1 MQLDNIKWNE
11 KGLIPVVIQ
20 NKTTLNVLMLGYMNL
35 EALQLS
41 IKSNEVTFFSRSKNR
56 LWTKGEESGNKLIIK
71 DMYLDCDVDTLLIK
85 AEPLGP
91 TCHKG
96 TTSCFE
102 TDDQSSLNI
111 IDELEMIIENRKNLD
126 SSESY
131 IVSLFNK
138 GIKEIAKKVVEE
150 AGETS
155 IAAVTN
161 AGRLID
167 ESADLVF
174 HLLVLLS
181 SQGKSMKDVLQ
192 ELKKRSINQ

>member
-126 SSESY
+126 NSESY

-138 GIKEIAKKVVEE
+138 GVKEIAKKVVEE

-161 AGRLID
+161 DGRIID

>member
-56 LWTKGEESGNKLIIK
+56 LWTKGEDSGNKLIIK

-102 TDDQSSLNI
+102 TDDQSSLNM

-126 SSESY
+126 NSESY

-138 GIKEIAKKVVEE
+138 GVKEIAKKVVEE

-161 AGRLID
+161 DGRLID

>member
-1 MQLDNIKWNE
+1 MELDKIKWNE

-102 TDDQSSLNI
+102 TDDQSSLNM

-126 SSESY
+126 KSESY

-161 AGRLID
+161 DGRLID

>member
-126 SSESY
+126 KSESY

-138 GIKEIAKKVVEE
+138 GVKEIAKKVVEE

-161 AGRLID
+161 DGRLID

>member
-56 LWTKGEESGNKLIIK
+56 LWTKGEDSGNKLIIK

-102 TDDQSSLNI
+102 TDDQSSLNM

-126 SSESY
+126 NSESY
-131 IVSLFNK
+131 IVTLFNK
-138 GIKEIAKKVVEE
+138 GVKEIAKKVVEE

-161 AGRLID
+161 DGRIID

-181 SQGKSMKDVLQ
+181 SQGRSMKDVLQ

>member
-56 LWTKGEESGNKLIIK
+56 LWTKGEDSGNKLIIK

-111 IDELEMIIENRKNLD
+111 IDELEIIIENRKNLD

-138 GIKEIAKKVVEE
+138 GVKEIAKKVVEE

-161 AGRLID
+161 DGRIID

>member
-102 TDDQSSLNI
+102 TDDQSSLNM

-126 SSESY
+126 NSESY

-138 GIKEIAKKVVEE
+138 GVKEIAKKVVEE

-161 AGRLID
+161 DGRLID
-167 ESADLVF
+167 ESADLIF

-181 SQGKSMKDVLQ
+181 SQGKSMKDVMQ

>member
-102 TDDQSSLNI
+102 TDDQSSINM

-126 SSESY
+126 NSESY

-138 GIKEIAKKVVEE
+138 GVKEIAKKVVEE

-161 AGRLID
+161 DGRLID

>member
-126 SSESY
+126 NSESY
-131 IVSLFNK
+131 IVTLFNK
-138 GIKEIAKKVVEE
+138 GVKEIAKKVVEE

-161 AGRLID
+161 DGRLID

-181 SQGKSMKDVLQ
+181 SQGKSMKDVMQ

>member
-1 MQLDNIKWNE
+1 MELDKIKWNE

-20 NKTTLNVLMLGYMNL
+20 NKRTLNILMLGYMNL
-35 EALQLS
+35 EALHLS

-56 LWTKGEESGNKLIIK
+56 LWTKGEESGNKLIIN
-71 DMYLDCDVDTLLIK
+71 DMYLDCDLDTLLIK

-96 TTSCFE
+96 ETSCFK
-102 TDDQSSLNI
+102 TDDQSTLNM
-111 IDELEMIIENRKNLD
+111 IDELEKIIEDRKNLD
-126 SSESY
+126 TSKSY
-131 IVSLFNK
+131 IVSLLNK
-138 GIKEIAKKVVEE
+138 GVKEIAKKVVEE

-161 AGRLID
+161 DGRLID

>member
-102 TDDQSSLNI
+102 TDDQSSLNM

-126 SSESY
+126 NSESY
-131 IVSLFNK
+131 IVTLFNK
-138 GIKEIAKKVVEE
+138 GVKEIAKKVVEE

-161 AGRLID
+161 DGRLID
-167 ESADLVF
+167 ESADLIF

>member
-111 IDELEMIIENRKNLD
+111 IDELEIIIENRKNLD

-138 GIKEIAKKVVEE
+138 GVKEIAKKVVEE

-161 AGRLID
+161 DGRLID

>member
-111 IDELEMIIENRKNLD
+111 IDELEIIIENRKNLD

-138 GIKEIAKKVVEE
+138 GVKEIAKKVVEE

-161 AGRLID
+161 DGRIID

>member
-1 MQLDNIKWNE
+1 MELDNIKWNE

-102 TDDQSSLNI
+102 TDDQSSLNM

-126 SSESY
+126 NSESY

-161 AGRLID
+161 DGRIID

>member
-56 LWTKGEESGNKLIIK
+56 LWTKGEVSGNKLIIK
-71 DMYLDCDVDTLLIK
+71 DMYLDCDDDTLLIK

-102 TDDQSSLNI
+102 TDNQSSLNI

-126 SSESY
+126 NSESY

-138 GIKEIAKKVVEE
+138 GVKEIAKKVVEE

-161 AGRLID
+161 DGRLID

>member
-56 LWTKGEESGNKLIIK
+56 LWTKGEESGNKLIIR

-138 GIKEIAKKVVEE
+138 GVKEIAKKVVEE

-161 AGRLID
+161 DGRIID

>member
-126 SSESY
+126 NSESY
-131 IVSLFNK
+131 IVTLFNK
-138 GIKEIAKKVVEE
+138 GVKEIAKKVVEE

-161 AGRLID
+161 DGRIID

>member
-71 DMYLDCDVDTLLIK
+71 DMYLDCDLDTLLIK

-102 TDDQSSLNI
+102 TDDQSSLNM

-138 GIKEIAKKVVEE
+138 GVKEIAKKVVEE

-161 AGRLID
+161 DGRLID

-181 SQGKSMKDVLQ
+181 SQGKSMKDVMQ

>member
-35 EALQLS
+35 EALRLS

-102 TDDQSSLNI
+102 TDDQSSLNM

-126 SSESY
+126 NSESY

-138 GIKEIAKKVVEE
+138 GVKEIAKKVVEE

-161 AGRLID
+161 DGRLID
-167 ESADLVF
+167 ESADLIF

>member
-1 MQLDNIKWNE
+1 MELDNIKWNE

-102 TDDQSSLNI
+102 TDDQSSINM

-126 SSESY
+126 KSESY

-161 AGRLID
+161 DGRLID

-192 ELKKRSINQ
+192 ELKKRSVNQ

>member
-1 MQLDNIKWNE
+1 MELDNIKWNE

-102 TDDQSSLNI
+102 TDDQSSINM

-126 SSESY
+126 KSESY

-161 AGRLID
+161 DGRLID

>member
-41 IKSNEVTFFSRSKNR
+41 IKLNEVTFFSRSKNR

-102 TDDQSSLNI
+102 TDDQSSLNM

-126 SSESY
+126 NSESY
-131 IVSLFNK
+131 IVTLFNK
-138 GIKEIAKKVVEE
+138 GVKEIAKKVVEE

-161 AGRLID
+161 DGRLID

>member
-56 LWTKGEESGNKLIIK
+56 LWTKGEVSGNKLIIK
-71 DMYLDCDVDTLLIK
+71 DMYLDCDDDTLLIK

-102 TDDQSSLNI
+102 TDNQSSLNI

-126 SSESY
+126 NSESY

-138 GIKEIAKKVVEE
+138 GVKEIAKKVVEE

-161 AGRLID
+161 DGRLID

-181 SQGKSMKDVLQ
+181 SQGKSMKDVMQ

>member
-126 SSESY
+126 NSESY

-138 GIKEIAKKVVEE
+138 GVKEIAKKVVEE

-161 AGRLID
+161 DGRLID
-167 ESADLVF
+167 ESADLIF

>member
-126 SSESY
+126 NSESY

-138 GIKEIAKKVVEE
+138 GVKEIAKKVVEE

-161 AGRLID
+161 DGRLID

>member
-56 LWTKGEESGNKLIIK
+56 LWTKGEDSGNKLIIK

-126 SSESY
+126 NSESY

-138 GIKEIAKKVVEE
+138 GVKEIAKKVVEE

-161 AGRLID
+161 DGRLID

>member
-1 MQLDNIKWNE
+1 MELDNIKWNE

-102 TDDQSSLNI
+102 TDDQSSINM

-126 SSESY
+126 NSESY
-131 IVSLFNK
+131 IVTLFNK
-138 GIKEIAKKVVEE
+138 GVKEIAKKVVEE

-161 AGRLID
+161 DGRLID
-167 ESADLVF
+167 ESADLIF

>member
-1 MQLDNIKWNE
+1 L
-11 KGLIPVVIQ
+11 
-20 NKTTLNVLMLGYMNL
+20 
-35 EALQLS
+35 
-41 IKSNEVTFFSRSKNR
+41 
-56 LWTKGEESGNKLIIK
+56 
-71 DMYLDCDVDTLLIK
+71 YLDCDVDALLIK

-138 GIKEIAKKVVEE
+138 GVKEIAKKVVEE

-161 AGRLID
+161 DGRIID

-181 SQGKSMKDVLQ
+181 SQGKSMKDVMQ

>member
-1 MQLDNIKWNE
+1 MELDNIKWNE

-102 TDDQSSLNI
+102 TDDQSSINM

-126 SSESY
+126 KSESY

-138 GIKEIAKKVVEE
+138 GVKEIAKKVVEE

-161 AGRLID
+161 DGRLID

>member
-102 TDDQSSLNI
+102 TDDQSSINM

-126 SSESY
+126 KSESY

-161 AGRLID
+161 DGRLID

-181 SQGKSMKDVLQ
+181 SQGRSMKDVLQ

>member
-102 TDDQSSLNI
+102 TDDQSSLNM
-111 IDELEMIIENRKNLD
+111 IDELEIIIENRKNLD
-126 SSESY
+126 NSESY
-131 IVSLFNK
+131 IVTLFNK
-138 GIKEIAKKVVEE
+138 GVKEIAKKVVEE

-161 AGRLID
+161 DGRLID

-181 SQGKSMKDVLQ
+181 SQGRSMKDVLQ

>member
-1 MQLDNIKWNE
+1 MELDNIKWNE

-102 TDDQSSLNI
+102 TDDQSSLNM

-126 SSESY
+126 KSESY

-138 GIKEIAKKVVEE
+138 GVKEIAKKVVEE

-161 AGRLID
+161 DGRLID

>member
-1 MQLDNIKWNE
+1 DNIKWNE

-126 SSESY
+126 NSESY

-138 GIKEIAKKVVEE
+138 GVKEIAKKVVEE

-161 AGRLID
+161 DGRIID